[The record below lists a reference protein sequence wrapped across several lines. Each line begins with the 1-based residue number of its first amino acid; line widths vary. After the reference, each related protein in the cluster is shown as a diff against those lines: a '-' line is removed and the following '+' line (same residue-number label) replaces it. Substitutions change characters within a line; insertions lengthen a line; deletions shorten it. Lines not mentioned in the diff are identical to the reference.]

1 MPKSVFMKKIM
12 FILLTFST
20 LTTFAQYTAVKMED
34 GVYINRDWKFN
45 TPVVVNLPVIFHYPL
60 VVVGDST
67 YKIIDNIGDT
77 TMPAYKLYVSHSI
90 TIQGA
95 IGVLA
100 ITEYRDG
107 VYHLSISY
115 GDVMRRYILQANNVS
130 IIKK

>member
-20 LTTFAQYTAVKMED
+20 LTTYAQYTVVKIED
-34 GVYINRDWKFN
+34 GIYINRDWKFN

-77 TMPAYKLYVSHSI
+77 TMPAYKLYVSHCI
-90 TIQGA
+90 TTQGA

>member
-1 MPKSVFMKKIM
+1 MPKSMFMKKIM
-12 FILLTFST
+12 FIVFTLIT

>member
-1 MPKSVFMKKIM
+1 M
-12 FILLTFST
+12 FIVFTLIT
-20 LTTFAQYTAVKMED
+20 LTTYAQYTAVKMED
-34 GVYINRDWKFN
+34 GVYINKDWKFN